1 MRQECRDPSHR
12 RNPHC
17 WQVPTKRASALVF
30 CLVLILACAGSK
42 APAEPDPAD
51 GYQVLFI
58 GNSLT
63 YFNDLPG
70 TVARIGSMAGVSIYV
85 QSVALPNFAVIDHA
99 SGLSNAVEIIRGR
112 VWDYVVLQ
120 QGPTTTQIGRDTLI
134 LAVRQLDPLIR
145 RAGGRPAL
153 LMIWPPAGNA
163 DAFDVVRQSYQQAAD
178 AVAGLFLPGGEAWRA
193 VLAANPELPLYGPD
207 GFHPTEL
214 GTYLTALV
222 VYEGITGHD
231 ARSLPRRAV
240 VAAHPLVLPDGTI
253 LFLQRVAH
261 ETVAR
266 FAGVLGSAR

>member
-1 MRQECRDPSHR
+1 
-12 RNPHC
+12 
-17 WQVPTKRASALVF
+17 VF
-30 CLVLILACAGSK
+30 CLLLVLACGSK
-42 APAEPDPAD
+42 TALEPGPG
-51 GYQVLFI
+51 GYRVLFI

-63 YFNDLPG
+63 YSNDLPG
-70 TVARIGSMAGVSIYV
+70 TVARLGAMADVTIYV
-85 QSVALPNFAVIDHA
+85 KSVALPNFAVIDHA
-99 SGLSNAVEIIRGR
+99 TGMSNAVETIQEGN
-112 VWDYVVLQ
+112 WDYVVMQ

-153 LMIWPPAGNA
+153 LMISPPAGNP
-163 DAFDVVRQSYQQAAD
+163 DAFDAVRQSYQQAAA
-178 AVAGLFLPGGEAWRA
+178 AVGGLFLPGGEAWRT
-193 VLAANPELPLYGPD
+193 VLVANPDLPLYGPD
-207 GFHPTEL
+207 GFHPGEL

-240 VAAHPLVLPDGTI
+240 VAAHPLVLPDATI

-266 FAGVLGSAR
+266 LAGVLGAAR